1 MKILEPRFSKLFI
14 TFVIIYVIINHG
26 YLLKQNV
33 ELEKK
38 RNLKKRN
45 DGLNTLPVI
54 KNTSSFTPWLRSFY
68 NL

>member
-38 RNLKKRN
+38 RN
-45 DGLNTLPVI
+45 
-54 KNTSSFTPWLRSFY
+54 
-68 NL
+68 